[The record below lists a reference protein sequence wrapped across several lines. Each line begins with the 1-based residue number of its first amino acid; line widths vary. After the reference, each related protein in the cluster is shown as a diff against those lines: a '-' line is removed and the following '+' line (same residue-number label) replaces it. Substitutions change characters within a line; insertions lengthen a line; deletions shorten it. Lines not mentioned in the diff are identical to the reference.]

1 MNTAIKIYKFLKRCF
16 KRFAPRRVSLL
27 VEQYKIGIKY
37 VISGG
42 TAAVVDLG
50 LLFLL
55 TEIAGIWYLLSAV
68 IAFICSLFTAFLLH
82 KFWTFREH
90 SLHRITKQFVFFTLV
105 ALFNL
110 GLNTLLLYLA
120 VEVWHVWY
128 LAAQFVIMGALAFMN
143 FVINKTVTFRHEN
156 KDGKNI
162 LIATGIFP
170 PDIGGPATYTKILS
184 EELPKLGWE
193 VKVVTYSD
201 EDIKTLKHKNIKTN
215 DAAVFQISR
224 KQHIFL
230 RYFQYFW
237 QVLKLLNWANI
248 VYAQGPV
255 SEGLPTY
262 WACKLRGRK
271 YVLKIV
277 GDYAWEQMQ
286 VSRKQENKKTEKQG
300 FISLDEF
307 QNKKFDARTERKRRI
322 EILVARNADKVI
334 VPSQYLKK
342 IVKGWGVKENKINV
356 IYNAAEFKS
365 VSPLP
370 KPENEKWLVSVGRF
384 VPWKGMDTLIDIMPS
399 LIRSEPALKLI
410 IIGEGP
416 EQEKL
421 KIKSEKLKIEGQI
434 KMLGRLGHEQT
445 LAYIKAADVFVL
457 NTGYEGLSH
466 VLVETLYLGTPVVTT
481 NVGGNPEVIKNGING
496 LLVEYNNQTQLK
508 EAILRLLNSQELARQ
523 FVLAGRQDLT
533 KFSQKKMIADAI
545 AVINY

>member
-42 TAAVVDLG
+42 TAAV
-50 LLFLL
+50 
-55 TEIAGIWYLLSAV
+55 
-68 IAFICSLFTAFLLH
+68 
-82 KFWTFREH
+82 
-90 SLHRITKQFVFFTLV
+90 
-105 ALFNL
+105 FNL

-237 QVLKLLNWANI
+237 QVLKLLNCANI

-271 YVLKIV
+271 YVLKVV

-342 IVKGWGVKENKINV
+342 IIKGWGVKENKINV
-356 IYNAAEFKS
+356 IYNAAE
-365 VSPLP
+365 
-370 KPENEKWLVSVGRF
+370 
-384 VPWKGMDTLIDIMPS
+384 
-399 LIRSEPALKLI
+399 
-410 IIGEGP
+410 
-416 EQEKL
+416 
-421 KIKSEKLKIEGQI
+421 
-434 KMLGRLGHEQT
+434 
-445 LAYIKAADVFVL
+445 
-457 NTGYEGLSH
+457 
-466 VLVETLYLGTPVVTT
+466 
-481 NVGGNPEVIKNGING
+481 
-496 LLVEYNNQTQLK
+496 
-508 EAILRLLNSQELARQ
+508 
-523 FVLAGRQDLT
+523 
-533 KFSQKKMIADAI
+533 
-545 AVINY
+545 